1 MGVEINDNRLVEQIG
16 QFFIDKIKDNAKG
29 GTDIDGQPMDGYS
42 KEYRESEDFE
52 IYGKTRKVNMTLKGD
67 MLSDLD
73 IIETQGDKITLGF
86 NSELSTLKAANHNG
100 GFTVPTRQFFGVTA
114 DMVKEAKQE
123 FSNELQDQKPASLT
137 LAEIFA
143 KSKQNK
149 TAIAKLVDS
158 IWGYAFDVEYL

>member
-73 IIETQGDKITLGF
+73 IIETQ
-86 NSELSTLKAANHNG
+86 
-100 GFTVPTRQFFGVTA
+100 
-114 DMVKEAKQE
+114 
-123 FSNELQDQKPASLT
+123 
-137 LAEIFA
+137 
-143 KSKQNK
+143 
-149 TAIAKLVDS
+149 AIRS
-158 IWGYAFDVEYL
+158 H

>member
-1 MGVEINDNRLVEQIG
+1 
-16 QFFIDKIKDNAKG
+16 
-29 GTDIDGQPMDGYS
+29 
-42 KEYRESEDFE
+42 
-52 IYGKTRKVNMTLKGD
+52 

-100 GFTVPTRQFFGVTA
+100 GFTVPTRQFFGVTT

-123 FSNELQDQKPASLT
+123 FSNELQDQKPASQT

-149 TAIAKLVDS
+149 TAISKLVDS
-158 IWGYAFDVEYL
+158 IWGSAFDVEDL